1 MVLLY
6 CMAQTTPNQTTELE
20 TLLARAAELA
30 AKDDIDSADFM
41 SAAWNAI
48 LDAHPGMREELAD
61 KELRSQLKKLRKQG
75 MIGLA

>member
-6 CMAQTTPNQTTELE
+6 CMAQTTPNQTTELA

-30 AKDDIDSADFM
+30 AKKDIDSTEFM

-61 KELRSQLKKLRKQG
+61 KELRTQLKKLRKQG

>member
-6 CMAQTTPNQTTELE
+6 RMAQTTPNQTTELE

-30 AKDDIDSADFM
+30 AKHDVDSADFM

-48 LDAHPGMREELAD
+48 LDAHPGLREELAD

-75 MIGLA
+75 LIPLA

>member
-1 MVLLY
+1 MVLLS

-30 AKDDIDSADFM
+30 AKAEIDSAEFM

-48 LDAHPGMREELAD
+48 LDAHPGMREALAD
-61 KELRSQLKKLRKQG
+61 KELRTQLKKLRKQG
-75 MIGLA
+75 LIPLA

>member
-30 AKDDIDSADFM
+30 AKDDIDSAVFM

-61 KELRSQLKKLRKQG
+61 KELRTQLKKLRKQG
-75 MIGLA
+75 LIGLA

>member
-1 MVLLY
+1 VLLY

-30 AKDDIDSADFM
+30 AKDDVDSADFM

-75 MIGLA
+75 LIGLA

>member
-1 MVLLY
+1 MVLLF
-6 CMAQTTPNQTTELE
+6 CMADSNPNLTTELGM
-20 TLLARAAELA
+20 LLARAAELA
-30 AKDDIDSADFM
+30 ASQDLDSAAFM

-75 MIGLA
+75 LVGTA

>member
-1 MVLLY
+1 MILLY

-30 AKDDIDSADFM
+30 ANNDIDSADFM

-48 LDAHPGMREELAD
+48 LDAHPGMREQLAD
-61 KELRSQLKKLRKQG
+61 KELRTQLKKLRKQG
-75 MIGLA
+75 LIGLA

>member
-6 CMAQTTPNQTTELE
+6 CMAQTTPQLTTELE
-20 TLLARAAELA
+20 SLLARAAELA
-30 AKDDIDSADFM
+30 AKHKLDSAEFM
-41 SAAWNAI
+41 SAAWNAV

-75 MIGLA
+75 LIGVA

>member
-30 AKDDIDSADFM
+30 AKDEIDSADFM
-41 SAAWNAI
+41 SAAWSAI

>member
-1 MVLLY
+1 
-6 CMAQTTPNQTTELE
+6 MAQTTPYGTTELAS
-20 TLLARAAELA
+20 LLTRAAELA
-30 AKDDIDSADFM
+30 AKHDIDSAEFM

-75 MIGLA
+75 LIGVA